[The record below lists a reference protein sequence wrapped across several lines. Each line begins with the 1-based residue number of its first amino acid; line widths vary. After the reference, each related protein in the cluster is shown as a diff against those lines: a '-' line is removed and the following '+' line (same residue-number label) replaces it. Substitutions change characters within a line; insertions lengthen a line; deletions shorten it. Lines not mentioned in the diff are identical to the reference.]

1 MRRLNWAEN
10 NQVWEESSHQVN
22 NLLQGDSEGDDD
34 GGGLVHHGSVL
45 HIVVLQQVIQQLL
58 LVRSSTASWKKVYLD
73 VKMEYF
79 VERSVSWQIRS
90 INIKPL

>member
-34 GGGLVHHGSVL
+34 RGGLVHHGSVL
-45 HIVVLQQVIQQLL
+45 DIVVLQQVIQQLL
-58 LVRSSTASWKKVYLD
+58 LVGSSTASWKKVCSD

-79 VERSVSWQIRS
+79 VVWSVSWQIRS

>member
-1 MRRLNWAEN
+1 M
-10 NQVWEESSHQVN
+10 WEPHQVN

-58 LVRSSTASWKKVYLD
+58 LVRSPAASWKKVYLD

-79 VERSVSWQIRS
+79 VVWSVSWQIRS